1 LHLYYL
7 CALFALVSGRL
18 DISSV
23 STEGRS
29 PERFWVGQSYCHL
42 DVLRKFKKQNICE
55 MLIVRCYFCRP
66 NSKFLNIFSSLKMS
80 DVEAGGATVFPQINL
95 SLWPQKGSAA
105 FWFNLHP
112 NGEGDDLTQ
121 HAACPVLTGS
131 KWGKIF

>member
-1 LHLYYL
+1 
-7 CALFALVSGRL
+7 
-18 DISSV
+18 
-23 STEGRS
+23 
-29 PERFWVGQSYCHL
+29 
-42 DVLRKFKKQNICE
+42 
-55 MLIVRCYFCRP
+55 
-66 NSKFLNIFSSLKMS
+66 MS

-131 KWGKIF
+131 KWGKIFKMKRINKIQIDFLWKINFSVQQMDS